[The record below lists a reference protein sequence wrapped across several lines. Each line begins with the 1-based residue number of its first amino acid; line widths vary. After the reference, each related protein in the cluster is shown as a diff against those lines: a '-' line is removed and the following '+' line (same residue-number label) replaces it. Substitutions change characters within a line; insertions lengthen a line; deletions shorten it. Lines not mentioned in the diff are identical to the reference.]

1 MQRLYIVRH
10 GEPDFPGGV
19 WLCIGSGTDLPLS
32 ARGRE
37 QAAALR
43 PYFEARPVAALWAS
57 PLNRAVETASLM
69 TGGKYT
75 IHTHRGLREAYIG
88 EWEGLSP
95 AEIRQRF
102 PGSWEKRE
110 ADMSI
115 PPGGGEDYGAAGA
128 RFEAALREIL
138 AADDGDVAVAAHQ
151 AVTCGFL
158 CRITGTPLS
167 RWPDFAH
174 DYATVTELAF
184 ENGAFSLLSFG
195 NRV

>member
-1 MQRLYIVRH
+1 MRKLYIVRH

-43 PYFEARPVAALWAS
+43 PFFEARPVSALWSS
-57 PLNRAVETASLM
+57 PLARAVETAALM
-69 TGGKYT
+69 TGGQT
-75 IHTHRGLREAYIG
+75 PIHTHPGLREAYIG

-95 AEIRQRF
+95 AQIRQKA
-102 PGSWEKRE
+102 PGEWERRE

-138 AADDGDVAVAAHQ
+138 STADGDIAVAAHQ

-158 CRITGTPLS
+158 CRLTGTPIA

-174 DYATVTELAF
+174 DYATVTELTY
-184 ENGAFSLLSFG
+184 ENGSFSLVSFG
-195 NRV
+195 NRA

>member
-1 MQRLYIVRH
+1 MQRLYIARH
-10 GEPDFPGGV
+10 GEPDFPGGL
-19 WLCIGSGTDLPLS
+19 WRCIGSGTDLPLS

-43 PYFEARPVAALWAS
+43 PFFEARPVAELWAS
-57 PLNRAVETASLM
+57 PLKRALETAALM
-69 TGGKYT
+69 TGGQVP
-75 IHTHRGLREAYIG
+75 IRTHSGLREAHIG

-95 AEIRQRF
+95 EEIREKF
-102 PGSWEKRE
+102 PGAWEARE

-138 AADDGDVAVAAHQ
+138 SAAPGDVAVAAHQ

-158 CRITGTPLS
+158 CRLTGTPLS
-167 RWPDFAH
+167 RWPVFAH
-174 DYATVTELAF
+174 DYATVTELTF
-184 ENGAFSLLSFG
+184 ENGAFTLLGFG
-195 NRV
+195 NRA